1 MKPYT
6 NDSRKE
12 AIFMDTAEFWQ
23 SFQDTLPALVK
34 GVILILIAWL
44 VAVLVKNVVTK
55 GFKKIK
61 LDERL
66 VKWKM
71 FTSIEQADSLLD
83 SLGKICYYL
92 IWLVFLPGIFTTFG
106 LNSIA
111 SPITDMMNYILQYL
125 PNILLAAVILTIGIL
140 VAKLVKNLVYNLAS
154 TLKVDHYVDKFVG
167 TAKDEENKESIA
179 KSLAMIC
186 YLLVLLPIA
195 VVALEALKISTIT
208 KPIVTVLNSILSAI
222 PNILVATILL
232 TVGIVIAKVAGNL
245 VTSLLENTGIDK
257 MSASLYSKE
266 KVPAAK
272 ISKILGQIVAVV
284 VGLFFVVE
292 ALGAL
297 KFKVLDHVGEAIIGY
312 LPNLLFAVIILGL
325 GFFGGQFVGKMLT
338 NATKNKWLGLIIQ
351 VVFGIFAVFMALDQ
365 LDFANSIVNI
375 AFLFI
380 VGGLSVAFAVAFGLG
395 GRDFAHHQLEKLD
408 KKLDDEGKD
417 KEE

>member
-1 MKPYT
+1 
-6 NDSRKE
+6 
-12 AIFMDTAEFWQ
+12 MDTAEFWQ

-55 GFKKIK
+55 WFKKIK

-208 KPIVTVLNSILSAI
+208 KPIVTVLNSILRAI

-272 ISKILGQIVAVV
+272 ISKILGQTIAVV
-284 VGLFFVVE
+284 VSLFFVVE

-297 KFKVLDHVGEAIIGY
+297 KLKVLDHVGEAIIGY

-351 VVFGIFAVFMALDQ
+351 VVFGVFAVFMALDQ

-395 GRDFAHHQLEKLD
+395 GRDFAHHQLDKLD
-408 KKLDDEGKD
+408 KKLADEGKD

>member
-1 MKPYT
+1 
-6 NDSRKE
+6 
-12 AIFMDTAEFWQ
+12 MDTAEFWQ

-272 ISKILGQIVAVV
+272 ISKILGQTIAVV
-284 VGLFFVVE
+284 VSLFFVVE

-297 KFKVLDHVGEAIIGY
+297 KLKVLDHVGEAIIGY

>member
-1 MKPYT
+1 
-6 NDSRKE
+6 
-12 AIFMDTAEFWQ
+12 MDTAEFWQ

>member
-1 MKPYT
+1 
-6 NDSRKE
+6 
-12 AIFMDTAEFWQ
+12 MDTAEFWQ

-34 GVILILIAWL
+34 GVVLILIAWL
-44 VAVLVKNVVTK
+44 VAALVKNIVTK

-71 FTSIEQADSLLD
+71 FNSTEQADSLLD
-83 SLGKICYYL
+83 SLGKIFYYL
-92 IWLVFLPGIFTTFG
+92 IWLLFLPGIFTTFG

-111 SPITDMMNYILQYL
+111 SPISDMMNYVLQYL

-167 TAKDEENKESIA
+167 TSEKDEKKDSIA
-179 KSLAMIC
+179 SALAMIC
-186 YLLVLLPIA
+186 YLLVLIPIA
-195 VVALEALKISTIT
+195 IVALEALKISTIT
-208 KPIVTVLNSILSAI
+208 EPIVTVLNSILGAI
-222 PNILVATILL
+222 PNILVAAILL

-245 VTSLLENTGIDK
+245 ITSLLENTGIDK
-257 MSASLYSKE
+257 MAANLYPTDKTPSTSL
-266 KVPAAK
+266 
-272 ISKILGQIVAVV
+272 SKIIGQVVAVV

-297 KFKVLDHVGEAIIGY
+297 NLKVLDHVGEAIIGY
-312 LPNLLFAVIILGL
+312 LPNLLFAVVILGL

-338 NATKNKWLGLIIQ
+338 NATKNKWLGIIVQ
-351 VVFGIFAVFMALDQ
+351 VVFGVFAVFMALDQ
-365 LDFANSIVNI
+365 LDFANNIVNT

-380 VGGLSVAFAVAFGLG
+380 VGGLAVAFAVAFGLG

-408 KKLDDEGKD
+408 KKLDDENND
-417 KEE
+417 KKE

>member
-1 MKPYT
+1 
-6 NDSRKE
+6 
-12 AIFMDTAEFWQ
+12 MDTAEFWQ

-71 FTSIEQADSLLD
+71 FTSTEQADNLLD

-167 TAKDEENKESIA
+167 TSKDEENKESIA

-222 PNILVATILL
+222 PNILVAAILL

-272 ISKILGQIVAVV
+272 ISKILGQTIAVV
-284 VGLFFVVE
+284 VSLFFVVE

-338 NATKNKWLGLIIQ
+338 NATKNKWLGFIIQ

>member
-1 MKPYT
+1 
-6 NDSRKE
+6 
-12 AIFMDTAEFWQ
+12 
-23 SFQDTLPALVK
+23 
-34 GVILILIAWL
+34 
-44 VAVLVKNVVTK
+44 
-55 GFKKIK
+55 
-61 LDERL
+61 
-66 VKWKM
+66 M

-195 VVALEALKISTIT
+195 VVALEVLKISTIT

-272 ISKILGQIVAVV
+272 ISKILGQTIAVV
-284 VGLFFVVE
+284 VSLFFVVE

-297 KFKVLDHVGEAIIGY
+297 KLKVLDHVGEAIIGY

-351 VVFGIFAVFMALDQ
+351 VVFGVFAVFMALDQ

-395 GRDFAHHQLEKLD
+395 GRDFAHHQLDKLD
-408 KKLDDEGKD
+408 KKLADEGKD

>member
-1 MKPYT
+1 
-6 NDSRKE
+6 
-12 AIFMDTAEFWQ
+12 MDTAEFWQ

-222 PNILVATILL
+222 PNILVAAILL

>member
-1 MKPYT
+1 
-6 NDSRKE
+6 
-12 AIFMDTAEFWQ
+12 MDTAEFWQ

-71 FTSIEQADSLLD
+71 FTSTEQADNLLD

-167 TAKDEENKESIA
+167 TSKDEENKESIA

-222 PNILVATILL
+222 PNILVAAILL

-272 ISKILGQIVAVV
+272 ISKILGQTIAVV
-284 VGLFFVVE
+284 VSLFFVVE

-297 KFKVLDHVGEAIIGY
+297 KLKVLDHVGEAIIGY

-338 NATKNKWLGLIIQ
+338 NATKNKWLGFIIQ

>member
-1 MKPYT
+1 
-6 NDSRKE
+6 
-12 AIFMDTAEFWQ
+12 MDTAEFWQ

-71 FTSIEQADSLLD
+71 FTSTEQADNLLD

-167 TAKDEENKESIA
+167 TSKDEENKESIA
-179 KSLAMIC
+179 KSSAMIC

-222 PNILVATILL
+222 PNILVAAILL

-257 MSASLYSKE
+257 MSENLYPKE